1 MIIAID
7 GPLAAGKGTIAR
19 AIAARFGWPYLD
31 TGLLYRAV
39 GMQLVRQGLSPD
51 DEIAAIAAANNLD
64 FGAIEADGLRSL
76 EAGAAASRIAIIP
89 AVRAALLAFQRHFA
103 RHSKGAVL
111 DGRDIGTVV
120 CPDADVK
127 IFVTASVAAR
137 AKRRHAELQQAGQ
150 TDDYET
156 VLRALHERDAR
167 DQARDTAPLRPAN
180 DAIILDTTDL
190 TAEQAVEQVASLI
203 EPRLRQARNRQSGAA

>member
-39 GMQLVRQGLSPD
+39 GMQLVQQGLSP
-51 DEIAAIAAANNLD
+51 ENEAAAIAAAKSLD

-89 AVRAALLAFQRHFA
+89 DVRAALLAFQRHFA
-103 RHSKGAVL
+103 RHSEGAVL

-137 AKRRHAELQQAGQ
+137 AQRRHAELQQAGQ

-190 TAEQAVEQVASLI
+190 TAEEAVEQVALLI
-203 EPRLRQARNRQSGAA
+203 EPRLLQARSRQSGVA